1 MLLAG
6 LAQLLGPF
14 GMGMFFGGGVFL
26 VEDGA
31 GGTHIHAFAARGAAL
46 HLPPGLVEPR
56 HDPAFS
62 TAVGHIPHMGPLDLI
77 TNAHAATT
85 ENAAVV
91 VNGEELVGGIHRA
104 VGVLVGETGVV
115 HTHRHC
121 SRCCRC

>member
-1 MLLAG
+1 
-6 LAQLLGPF
+6 
-14 GMGMFFGGGVFL
+14 
-26 VEDGA
+26 
-31 GGTHIHAFAARGAAL
+31 
-46 HLPPGLVEPR
+46 
-56 HDPAFS
+56 
-62 TAVGHIPHMGPLDLI
+62 MGPLDLI

-121 SRCCRC
+121 YVLQFAGAIGYAEGAHMVAFGKKQLHCHAA